1 MKNVLVVLD
10 WGRKI
15 QIRVFALEKKTSRTY
30 QKEEKLEQRE
40 IQEWIETSILVVGDV
55 NPTQNIQEWN

>member
-10 WGRKI
+10 WGWKI
-15 QIRVFALEKKTSRTY
+15 RIHVFALEKKTSRTY
-30 QKEEKLEQRE
+30 QKEEKLKQRE
-40 IQEWIETSILVVGDV
+40 IQEWVKASILVIGDV